1 MVSASDKR
9 RVDPGTP
16 HGFGDDPRSKTL
28 RRRPS
33 GGVLAWAEQSLDA
46 RVVMVRALR
55 GGSSS
60 AVHAL
65 RVVIGGGTQSVI
77 LRSYVVPDVV
87 EEEPDIVEREAAV
100 LGLLDRTPLPTPQLL
115 GADPTGSDAGVP
127 CLLMTRLPGRVIWSP
142 TELEPWLRNLA
153 ELLPAIHEM
162 PLGEQDR
169 VPEFRPYIPESWAP
183 PPWMRRPELWDRAV
197 EVFHGPRLD
206 PDRVFVHR
214 DYHPG
219 NVLWRCHR
227 VAGVVDWQAAS
238 RGPRSVD
245 VFHCRGNII
254 DCFGLDVADRF
265 IDIWQTVS
273 GSTYHPWAE
282 VVMLVDALGWRPESR
297 TERSARDLEE
307 ALARRLAELG
317 L

>member
-1 MVSASDKR
+1 
-9 RVDPGTP
+9 
-16 HGFGDDPRSKTL
+16 
-28 RRRPS
+28 
-33 GGVLAWAEQSLDA
+33 
-46 RVVMVRALR
+46 MVRALR

-65 RVVIGGGTQSVI
+65 RVEIGGRTGTVI
-77 LRSYVVPDVV
+77 LRSYVLPDVV
-87 EEEPDIVEREAAV
+87 QEEPDIVEQEAAV

-115 GADPTGSDAGVP
+115 GAEPTGSHASIP

-142 TELEPWLRNLA
+142 TELEPWLRGLA
-153 ELLPAIHEM
+153 EVLPAIHEM

-169 VPEFRPYIPESWAP
+169 VKEFRPYAPASWAP
-183 PPWMRRPELWDRAV
+183 PPWMRRPALWDLAV
-197 EVFHGPRLD
+197 EVFHGPRMD

-219 NVLWRCHR
+219 NVLWCRQR

-254 DCFGLDVADRF
+254 DRFGLDVADRF
-265 IDIWQTVS
+265 IDIWQTIS

-297 TERSARDLEE
+297 THRSARDLEE
-307 ALARRLAELG
+307 ALACRLAELG